1 MRIMPSLSDNDIR
14 EILKMFEDQLNLL
27 IRMDKLEKMDVRKK
41 IMDVILPIF
50 KLDIREPKIIMEIV
64 EDKLHDVF
72 DLFIDG
78 YEFKKK
84 LARKITEK
92 LKD

>member
-1 MRIMPSLSDNDIR
+1 MCIMPSLSDNDIR

-50 KLDIREPKIIMEIV
+50 KMDIREPKIIIEIV
-64 EDKLHDVF
+64 EDKLHDVL

>member
-1 MRIMPSLSDNDIR
+1 MPSLSDNDMR

-50 KLDIREPKIIMEIV
+50 EMDIHQPKIIMEIV

-84 LARKITEK
+84 LAREINEK

>member
-1 MRIMPSLSDNDIR
+1 MPSLSDNDIR

-50 KLDIREPKIIMEIV
+50 KMDIREPKIIIEIV
-64 EDKLHDVF
+64 EDKLHDVL